1 MKKLVWIFF
10 LPFLCFSQT
19 AEEAAARL
27 EKSLRSTRSL
37 EANFEHIYYSAV
49 ITTPLKEKGKV
60 YFQKPDLMRWEY
72 KEPENNIYLYRGDKF
87 QWYFVEDNQ
96 LMRGSISEEGHES
109 EILYL
114 LTGKKNL
121 LDYYS
126 VEKNPSPKE
135 NPRYAQ
141 IKLTPRQDDEGS
153 YLLLDIDKKDW
164 FIHKIIFID
173 WEDNQT
179 EFRFSRVKVNI
190 PLPENI
196 FELKLPPDVEI
207 IERF

>member
-10 LPFLCFSQT
+10 LSLFCFSQSP
-19 AEEAAARL
+19 EEVAINL
-27 EKSLRSTRSL
+27 EKALLSTQTL

-49 ITTPLKEKGKV
+49 VSTPLREKGKI

-72 KEPENNIYLYRGDKF
+72 KEPENNIYLYQGDKY
-87 QWYFVEDNQ
+87 QWYFVEENQ
-96 LMRGSISEEGHES
+96 LMRGSILDEGQES

-121 LDYYS
+121 LDHYS
-126 VEKNPSPKE
+126 VEWNPLPSE
-135 NPRYAQ
+135 NSQNAQ
-141 IKLTPRQDDEGS
+141 IKLTPKQEADEG
-153 YLLLDIDKKDW
+153 YLLLEVDKKNW
-164 FIHKIIFID
+164 LIHRIIFID
-173 WEDNQT
+173 WEENKT
-179 EFRFSRVKVNI
+179 EFRFSQLKINTA
-190 PLPENI
+190 LPKNI